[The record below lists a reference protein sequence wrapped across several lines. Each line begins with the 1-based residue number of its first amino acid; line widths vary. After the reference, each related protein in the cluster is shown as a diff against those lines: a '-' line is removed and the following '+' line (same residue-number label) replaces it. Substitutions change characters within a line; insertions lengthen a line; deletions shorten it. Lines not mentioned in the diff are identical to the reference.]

1 VCDTINSFMPEDIEK
16 ILELAN
22 PPTAQSA
29 GERTISG
36 SARLSRVCGFLA
48 LGSVVLFWLLF
59 LTACSGYERH
69 GGDPDMVLHLLAGEG
84 LLLLGLSPVAII
96 CAIIGLVGARRHPG
110 NRKVAG
116 LAMVLTLVAVA
127 GFLAPI
133 IIFLS
138 CHPLRLW

>member
-1 VCDTINSFMPEDIEK
+1 MPEDIK
-16 ILELAN
+16 QILELVE
-22 PPTAQSA
+22 PPEAQSTA
-29 GERTISG
+29 GPTVST
-36 SARLSRVCGFLA
+36 SARIGRVCGFLA

-69 GGDPDMVLHLLAGEG
+69 GGDPDFVLHLLAGEG

-96 CAIIGLVGARRHPG
+96 CAIIGFVGARRHPG
-110 NRKVAG
+110 NWKVAG
-116 LAMVLTLVAVA
+116 LAILLTLVAVA

-133 IIFLS
+133 IIYLS